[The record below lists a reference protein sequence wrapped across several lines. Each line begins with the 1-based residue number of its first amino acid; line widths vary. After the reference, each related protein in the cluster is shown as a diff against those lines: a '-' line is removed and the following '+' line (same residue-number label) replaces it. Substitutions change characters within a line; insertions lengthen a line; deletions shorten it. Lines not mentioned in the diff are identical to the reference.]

1 MLNRLEKKQE
11 AMLKT
16 TLEPAAFTANV
27 KHTSTCSRLEHNIN
41 WEICIFCQKKEGK
54 NLRNA
59 MTMALSDKIL
69 FMAEG
74 DVVMRVRLANVSDL
88 VAAEGKYH
96 VQCWVRLQR
105 NIDASSLKTG
115 GNKKRDE
122 CLDIYFAQIF

>member
-1 MLNRLEKKQE
+1 
-11 AMLKT
+11 
-16 TLEPAAFTANV
+16 
-27 KHTSTCSRLEHNIN
+27 
-41 WEICIFCQKKEGK
+41 
-54 NLRNA
+54 

-96 VQCWVRLQR
+96 VQCWVRFQR

-122 CLDIYFAQIF
+122 CLDILCSNILTGLNSGHV